1 MKDNAKKMIL
11 QISNFL
17 SVLFTIVVNSLANI
31 LPINNRLTGEISD
44 SIPNLFVPAGLTFGI
59 WGVIY
64 TLLILFAIYQIRDIF
79 KKDKIDMPFLEKIG
93 VLFIISSIANIL
105 WIILWHYE
113 QVIFSLLAMILLFF
127 SLLLIY
133 LRLEIGKSDVS
144 LNEKL
149 FIQVPFSVYIGWIT
163 VATIA
168 NVTAVLVEIN
178 WDGFGISQQT
188 WTILIIIIATI
199 LTILVLYNRKDY
211 AYSAVIVWALLGI
224 YLKRISDDAIF
235 GVQTMIA
242 NTAIIAIIVIIISAS
257 IIGFIQYKKT
267 KK

>member
-1 MKDNAKKMIL
+1 MDNTKKMIL

-17 SVLFTIVVNSLANI
+17 SVIFTIIINSLANI

-44 SIPNLFVPAGLTFGI
+44 SIPNLFVPAGLTFSI

-64 TLLILFAIYQIRDIF
+64 TLLVLFAIYQIRDLF
-79 KKDKIDMPFLEKIG
+79 RKEKTDMPFLEKIG
-93 VLFIISSIANIL
+93 VLFIISSIANVI

-113 QVIFSLLAMILLFF
+113 QVIFSLLAMILLFV

-133 LRLEIGKSDVS
+133 LRLEIGKSDI
-144 LNEKL
+144 LLKEKL
-149 FIQVPFSVYIGWIT
+149 FVQLPFSVYIGWIT

-168 NVTAVLVEIN
+168 NVTAVLVEIG

-211 AYSAVIVWALLGI
+211 AYSAVIIWALLGI
-224 YLKRISDDAIF
+224 YLKRTADDAIF

-242 NTAIIAIIVIIISAS
+242 NTALIAIISIIIFA
-257 IIGFIQYKKT
+257 IIIALVHYKNI